1 VDYFETFAPCTQL
14 SSFRLILAISIA
26 YNLEL
31 THMDVQTAFLNS
43 DLKEELYIQLPEGA
57 VTEDGHYMAKLKKS
71 LYGLKQAG
79 HDWHSTSEDFILS
92 YDNRLRRSSVEPCLY
107 YFINEDIKIF
117 ILTQVDD
124 YIVACNT
131 KNWVL
136 NFITAF
142 NSKYSVNVLGKLS
155 HFMQMEITFEHNR
168 VTLSQQRT
176 IEDLAATF
184 DLTDCKPKTKTPM
197 SETLD
202 LQKLDTCDSTLP
214 YRSLLGSLLWLA
226 RGTRPD
232 ISYSVSYL
240 SQFSNCCS
248 EEHFSALRRV
258 LKYLIATKEH
268 KLVLPKIK
276 TDQLE
281 ITAYSDSDWAGDKL
295 DRKSYTGPV

>member
-1 VDYFETFAPCTQL
+1 MEPTTLAQARLLPDAAHWDAAVKAELKSLGNKGTFESLSTKPPGVRLLGTKWVFKLKKCADGTLDKYKARLVAKGFLQRFGVDYFETFAPCTQL

-184 DLTDCKPKTKTPM
+184 DLTDCKPM
-197 SETLD
+197 G
-202 LQKLDTCDSTLP
+202 LQDEDT
-214 YRSLLGSLLWLA
+214 Y
-226 RGTRPD
+226 
-232 ISYSVSYL
+232 V
-240 SQFSNCCS
+240 
-248 EEHFSALRRV
+248 
-258 LKYLIATKEH
+258 
-268 KLVLPKIK
+268 
-276 TDQLE
+276 
-281 ITAYSDSDWAGDKL
+281 
-295 DRKSYTGPV
+295 